1 MNKNSSFVYFKKYEN
16 YVKQKDQ
23 ISTNSLVFVE
33 DRNSIWTHG
42 VEFGGSG
49 VTIEQDGTSWVFK
62 NNAGETLATITTTSI
77 TQEQIQ
83 QLIASGV
90 TITVD
95 SELSDTSTNAI
106 QNKVVKAALDT
117 KLDTTSYTVDDT
129 LSDESTNPIQNKAVK
144 KAIDAIT
151 IPSLSEYLKKSDA
164 DDTYA
169 TKDDLSSVTPDT
181 TGLLTEDDLE
191 GYCTTDY
198 VSGTYATKEDLNAK
212 ADASSLSG
220 YATTEALNSKV
231 DSSTLNTK
239 ETEIKNWVEG
249 KGYLTSHQSLA
260 DYATK
265 AELAA
270 IDTSV
275 FLIVDELPED
285 NINVNK
291 IYIYN
296 DTQYR
301 YVPEPEVEEGEEVP
315 EGEYGWIAIGEANAS
330 VDLAE
335 YLKSATA
342 ASTYATK
349 ASLNSYAQVSA
360 LNDYVPI
367 LSVYYPSGDIPYTP
381 EGQEGYEEAIKLVD
395 TTLDNTSTNPIQNK
409 AVADALATK
418 ADSSYVASNYATK
431 QQLTNLQGTVAGTY
445 ATKAEVTTG
454 LAAKQNVLTA
464 GDGISISNGVISST
478 IDNDLYIIVDELPLL
493 EINPNKIYILET
505 QNDDGSY
512 SYTEYRYRQ
521 RPEDPEEE
529 EENAAYGWF
538 PIGRELESP
547 DFSGLA
553 SQSDLDRL
561 ATIVDQNN
569 SAALHST
576 DLIDLQTKVAALREQ
591 MANVNSFGGDYNTL
605 VSRLETMFAPIASY
619 ITGAEHSKD
628 LVDLYSYLHKRLNWI
643 QERIA
648 TQYVLKKD
656 VDPDTTRHWSSA
668 ETYEFDVNE
677 ATKGPSFVTL
687 SKAKY
692 DELVQ
697 LGQVSKDIYYFTY
710 EGEDE
715 PAGETWQFGGTFP
728 ITLTDNWTFGGT
740 FPIRL
745 K

>member
-1 MNKNSSFVYFKKYEN
+1 M
-16 YVKQKDQ
+16 
-23 ISTNSLVFVE
+23 
-33 DRNSIWTHG
+33 
-42 VEFGGSG
+42 
-49 VTIEQDGTSWVFK
+49 
-62 NNAGETLATITTTSI
+62 AG
-77 TQEQIQ
+77 
-83 QLIASGV
+83 
-90 TITVD
+90 
-95 SELSDTSTNAI
+95 
-106 QNKVVKAALDT
+106 
-117 KLDTTSYTVDDT
+117 
-129 LSDESTNPIQNKAVK
+129 
-144 KAIDAIT
+144 
-151 IPSLSEYLKKSDA
+151 YLKKSDA

-169 TKDDLSSVTPDT
+169 TKDELSSVTPDT

-191 GYCTTDY
+191 PYCTTEY
-198 VSGTYATKEDLNAK
+198 VSGTYATKEDLEAK
-212 ADASSLSG
+212 ADASSLSA
-220 YATTEALNSKV
+220 YATAEALNAKV
-231 DSSTLNTK
+231 DSSTLTTK
-239 ETEIKNWVEG
+239 ETEIKSWVEG
-249 KGYLTSHQSLA
+249 KGYLTEHQSLE

-265 AELAA
+265 ADLAN

-275 FLIVDELPED
+275 FLLVDELPEED
-285 NINVNK
+285 INVNK

-296 DTQYR
+296 NVQYR

-315 EGEYGWIAIGEANAS
+315 EGEYGWIAIGEANTQ
-330 VDLAE
+330 VDLTP
-335 YLKSATA
+335 YLKSTTA

-349 ASLNSYAQVSA
+349 ASLANYAQASD
-360 LNDYVPI
+360 LDDYVPI

-395 TTLDNTSTNPIQNK
+395 TTLDDTSTNPIQNK
-409 AVADALATK
+409 AVAEALATK

-431 QQLTNLQGTVAGTY
+431 QQLTNLQGTVEGTY
-445 ATKAEVTTG
+445 ATKEEVNTG
-454 LAAKQNVLTA
+454 LATKQNVLTA

-478 IDNDLYIIVDELPLL
+478 VDNDLYIIVDELPLL

-561 ATIVDQNN
+561 ATVVDQNN

-576 DLIDLQTKVAALREQ
+576 DLIDLQTKVTALREFAAG
-591 MANVNSFGGDYNTL
+591 MKSLEGGYDAL
-605 VSRLETMFAPIASY
+605 VAKLEQIFAPTASY
-619 ITGAEHSKD
+619 ITGAEHSDD
-628 LVDLYSYLHKRLNWI
+628 LTNLYSYLHKRLNWI

-648 TQYVLKKD
+648 NQYVLKKD